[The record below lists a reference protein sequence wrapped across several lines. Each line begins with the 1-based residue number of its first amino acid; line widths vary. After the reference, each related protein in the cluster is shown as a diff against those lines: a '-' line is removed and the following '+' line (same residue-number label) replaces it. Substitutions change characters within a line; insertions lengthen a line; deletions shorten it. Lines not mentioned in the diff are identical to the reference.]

1 MSEHF
6 CSFIVLG
13 PGAPRTFKLHLSRGA
28 IAILVFVFVV
38 SFFAAAWVS
47 FTLPPRVNPSRH
59 SKLQAENRALRVEMS
74 NAMIGI
80 ERLDAKVSALETQSN
95 RINDLMLEE

>member
-1 MSEHF
+1 MSERF

-28 IAILVFVFVV
+28 IAILVFAFVV

-47 FTLPPRVNPSRH
+47 FILPPRVSDSKHSR
-59 SKLQAENRALRVEMS
+59 LQAENRALRVEMS
-74 NAMIGI
+74 NAAIGV
-80 ERLDAKVSALETQSN
+80 ERLNEKVTALEAQSD
-95 RINDLMLEE
+95 RINDLMLTK